1 MSYLVLTS
9 TVATLVSWT
18 SAGPVMVLLATL
30 MFLVLAAIAAIHI
43 LWAFGL
49 RWPVESERDL
59 VALVVGTTD
68 RTQMPGPVECIAA
81 AAAIFCA
88 GARPIALPAAA
99 ALPWAA
105 AAAALVF
112 IIRGVAA

>member
-68 RTQMPGPVECIAA
+68 RTQMPGPLRKLFGRLFHQVVEIDQGSFRL
-81 AAAIFCA
+81 AI
-88 GARPIALPAAA
+88 GQDDVP
-99 ALPWAA
+99 
-105 AAAALVF
+105 
-112 IIRGVAA
+112 